1 MSVSAWSRQSV
12 ECKICGRA
20 FFSADELLEHAESE
34 HPEKTKEEVFE

>member
-20 FFSADELLEHAESE
+20 FYSRDELLEHAESD
-34 HPEKTKEEVFE
+34 HPDMTKEDFF